1 MNTRQIDAYCYYKQQ
16 YPNALILFHIDG
28 QYMAIFNDGHT
39 EEFPDDDI
47 CKLSDLGDTYELR
60 IIEYRNDAGIFDF
73 PDIKQI
79 EADKE
84 RDY

>member
-1 MNTRQIDAYCYYKQQ
+1 
-16 YPNALILFHIDG
+16 
-28 QYMAIFNDGHT
+28 MAIFNDGHT

-60 IIEYRNDAGIFDF
+60 IIEYRNDAGEFDF

-79 EADKE
+79 QTDKE

>member
-28 QYMAIFNDGHT
+28 QYMAIFNDGHM

-60 IIEYRNDAGIFDF
+60 IIEYRNDAGKFDF

-79 EADKE
+79 ETDKE

>member
-1 MNTRQIDAYCYYKQQ
+1 
-16 YPNALILFHIDG
+16 
-28 QYMAIFNDGHT
+28 MAIFNDEHT

-60 IIEYRNDAGIFDF
+60 IIEYRNDAGKFDF

-79 EADKE
+79 ETDKE

>member
-1 MNTRQIDAYCYYKQQ
+1 MNTRQIDAYRYYKQQ
-16 YPNALILFHIDG
+16 YPNALILFHIDK

-60 IIEYRNDAGIFDF
+60 IIEYRNDAGKFDF

-79 EADKE
+79 ETDKE

>member
-16 YPNALILFHIDG
+16 YPNALILFHIDK

-47 CKLSDLGDTYELR
+47 C
-60 IIEYRNDAGIFDF
+60 IIEYRNDAGKFDF

-79 EADKE
+79 ETDKE

>member
-1 MNTRQIDAYCYYKQQ
+1 
-16 YPNALILFHIDG
+16 
-28 QYMAIFNDGHT
+28 MAIFNDGHT

-79 EADKE
+79 ETDKE